1 MRDMVPI
8 RTYEYLAMGKPVICT
23 NLQGVRMEF
32 GEGNGVVY
40 VDRPTDVIVEAIRLR
55 ESGRLPEEGKHAR
68 TLMEGKS
75 WDKATNEFES
85 LLRRIVWGNSK
96 ESG

>member
-1 MRDMVPI
+1 
-8 RTYEYLAMGKPVICT
+8 
-23 NLQGVRMEF
+23 MEF